1 MNRLVPSPIFIISAI
16 RSGSTLLRCILN
28 SHSRLHAPHELHLT
42 DLSVSITSTYA
53 ALAMTTSGLD
63 VEELEHLLWDR
74 VLHRSLQTSGKEH
87 IVDKTPGNA
96 LRWSRLVNCWPH
108 ARFIFL
114 LRHPAQTL
122 QSAYEAN
129 PVRPPEETKDIVLR
143 LMAGVEDARLN
154 LPGLQ
159 VRYEQLTDQPH
170 QVAAEICAHLG
181 VSFEPTMLDYQVP
194 EQLLPGIGDFTDKIR
209 SGRVQPG
216 RPFPA
221 AIDPDLAAAC
231 RRWEY
236 TDANS

>member
-1 MNRLVPSPIFIISAI
+1 MNRLVHSPIFIISAI

-42 DLSVSITSTYA
+42 DLSVSLTSTYA

-96 LRWSRLVNCWPH
+96 LRWSRLVDCWSQ
-108 ARFIFL
+108 ARFMFL

-143 LMAGVEDARLN
+143 LIDGVEDARRHLS
-154 LPGLQ
+154 GLE
-159 VRYEQLTDQPH
+159 VRYEELTDDPH
-170 QVAAEICAHLG
+170 RVTAAICAHLG
-181 VSFEPTMLDYQVP
+181 VDFEPSMLDYQVP
-194 EQLLPGIGDFTDKIR
+194 ERLLPGIGDFTDKIR
-209 SGRVQPG
+209 SGQVQPS
-216 RPFPA
+216 RPLSA
-221 AIDPDLAAAC
+221 AIDPDLVAAC

-236 TDANS
+236 VDANL